1 MLKKITCIL
10 LFAFVFLTACVT
22 KNNKNQTKEKSI
34 PTIAETHQT
43 NNISM
48 VDFTG
53 VPHIKSWVS
62 QFNGNHS
69 EIDIEFVSKTDD
81 EEDFWNAI
89 MAELALGKGPDL
101 FCMWAGDER
110 ILALNY
116 KGVLANLDDYVPL
129 EIKKN
134 IFSGIIQ
141 SGTIDQKWIGLGV
154 EGMPQILIVS
164 DALWGKD
171 RWSLEDIVSI
181 SKEHTDMEG
190 LFVNLDFTYNG
201 EGDPLKNAEYLFDNP
216 DIFVDINQKNPKF
229 ENQSFIDALELIK
242 GYAPISIRKNEIV
255 DYLKE
260 GKILGAFTRFYDT
273 QSYVNAMSEYCSN
286 GCHFTGMVGQED
298 YVGRWSSVYLIM
310 VNKNTEHFDAIREFM
325 EGLLD
330 YDKQN
335 NSDMALSVRED
346 VVRGKVLWAD
356 WSNQWEYRMG
366 EKTYISFSSPEGE
379 SYLEEYV
386 SFLNKLG
393 PCTEKEGTIKE
404 ILLEEVEDYL
414 QNTYSATETAKII
427 NNRIRLYLLEN

>member
-10 LFAFVFLTACVT
+10 LVAFVFLTACVT

-141 SGTIDQKWIGLGV
+141 SGTIDQKWVGLGV

-216 DIFVDINQKNPKF
+216 DIFVDINQKSPKF

-255 DYLKE
+255 DCLQKYTW
-260 GKILGAFTRFYDT
+260 ILEQQKT
-273 QSYVNAMSEYCSN
+273 
-286 GCHFTGMVGQED
+286 
-298 YVGRWSSVYLIM
+298 
-310 VNKNTEHFDAIREFM
+310 IRRN
-325 EGLLD
+325 D
-330 YDKQN
+330 
-335 NSDMALSVRED
+335 
-346 VVRGKVLWAD
+346 
-356 WSNQWEYRMG
+356 
-366 EKTYISFSSPEGE
+366 
-379 SYLEEYV
+379 
-386 SFLNKLG
+386 
-393 PCTEKEGTIKE
+393 C
-404 ILLEEVEDYL
+404 
-414 QNTYSATETAKII
+414 
-427 NNRIRLYLLEN
+427 